1 MQDSMTMYKKIK
13 IHTGFL
19 KILTSGCCS
28 VLLIILASS
37 SAYSQPTNT
46 TNEYRVLADDFL
58 SISVFGEPDLSFERI
73 RVGSNGQISLPLI
86 GEIVVS
92 GLKPSEIEEKI
103 ETYFSDNDYLLNP
116 QVTVFIR
123 EYRPIFIYGEVN
135 KPGAYPFE
143 NNLTVE
149 KAIALAGG
157 LAPRASKKKIKLRR
171 KIVDS
176 SDYSDY
182 VKMQKLVHPGDVITI
197 GESFF

>member
-1 MQDSMTMYKKIK
+1 
-13 IHTGFL
+13 
-19 KILTSGCCS
+19 
-28 VLLIILASS
+28 
-37 SAYSQPTNT
+37 
-46 TNEYRVLADDFL
+46 
-58 SISVFGEPDLSFERI
+58 
-73 RVGSNGQISLPLI
+73 LPLI
-86 GEIVVS
+86 GEIIVR

-103 ETYFSDNDYLLNP
+103 EMYFSDNDYLLNP

-157 LAPRASKKKIKLRR
+157 LAPRASRKKIKLRR
-171 KIVDS
+171 KNNDS
-176 SDYSDY
+176 SKYSKY

>member
-1 MQDSMTMYKKIK
+1 MYKTIK
-13 IHTGFL
+13 SQVVRLQAITRGF
-19 KILTSGCCS
+19 SS
-28 VLLIILASS
+28 ALIILIAISGF
-37 SAYSQPTNT
+37 SQT
-46 TNEYRVLADDFL
+46 TNATEEYRVLADDFL

-86 GEIVVS
+86 GEVIVS
-92 GLKPSEIEEKI
+92 GLKPSEIEEKL
-103 ETYFSDNDYLLNP
+103 ETLFLENDYLLNP

-135 KPGAYPFE
+135 KPGAYPFS

-157 LAPRASKKKIKLRR
+157 LAPRASKDKIKLRR
-171 KIVDS
+171 KIAGNS
-176 SDYSDY
+176 EESYTA
-182 VKMQKLVHPGDVITI
+182 KMQKLVHPGDVITV